1 MVKTILFMLTFDL
14 NFLIYLKPAV
24 TTEEL
29 DTSDSERI
37 IFNKNNGIM
46 LWICKTDDKAYYYT
60 VSIEI
65 DLLRMLNIYLSNK
78 SILWVQTG

>member
-1 MVKTILFMLTFDL
+1 MLTFDL

-24 TTEEL
+24 TEEL
-29 DTSDSERI
+29 DSGDSERI
-37 IFNKNNGIM
+37 IFNKNNVIM

-65 DLLRMLNIYLSNK
+65 GLLRMLKIYLSNK
-78 SILWVQTG
+78 SILWVRTG